1 MARLVYA
8 MFTQGTAYVD
18 AGQQYYEERYR
29 SRVVQ
34 NMKWKARELGYELVA
49 IQGTNTAGKTVTSYA

>member
-1 MARLVYA
+1 